1 LGENFFF
8 EALLLETGGSKE
20 KTMWKEQEKKKK
32 HRHQTRDS
40 LAICVAH
47 K

>member
-1 LGENFFF
+1 LGEIYFF

-20 KTMWKEQEKKKK
+20 KTMWKEEKKKK

>member
-1 LGENFFF
+1 
-8 EALLLETGGSKE
+8 
-20 KTMWKEQEKKKK
+20 MWKQQKKKKK